1 MKDLTEGMGNNRLE
15 YIDVAKGI
23 SILLVVMGH
32 VVAMCYEDFLQN
44 KLLLSTKGIL
54 FWNFIYSFHMP
65 LFMMVSGYVAFNP
78 IKSYLLKDIFKRVV
92 QYIIPF
98 IVVGTI
104 LFLFNDGEDI
114 CNYWYL
120 RTLSIFVLGMFLIGK
135 LTKLFFKNK
144 DITNYLQPLFFVVL
158 FYCAVKFIPRSGI
171 LDFIIDAD
179 HLQLF
184 IYFAI
189 GWLMRQ
195 KNVILKLCTS
205 DMVFVVAMIFMFIE
219 VVFQYSIH
227 YITAISGAFIV
238 LKISLLIQNSHLS
251 KKLVACGQYTL
262 EIYLFHFFFLYK
274 ASFLGEYF
282 STIEDVPSAFFLPF
296 AYSLLVSSMIVY
308 ACVCIAKIVRRVDV
322 LSFVLLGKLNIFIKK
337 RV

>member
-1 MKDLTEGMGNNRLE
+1 MGNNRLE

-44 KLLLSTKGIL
+44 RLLLPPKGIL

-65 LFMMVSGYVAFNP
+65 LFMMVSGFVAFNP
-78 IKSYLLKDIFKRVV
+78 IKSYPLKEILKRVV

-98 IVVGTI
+98 IVVGTM
-104 LFLFNDGEDI
+104 LFLFNDGVDI

-120 RTLSIFVLGMFLIGK
+120 RTLSIFVLGMYLLGK
-135 LTKLFFKNK
+135 LTMLFFKNN

-171 LDFIIDAD
+171 LDIILDAD

-189 GWLMRQ
+189 GWLMRRH
-195 KNVILKLCTS
+195 NVILRICTS
-205 DMVFVVAMIFMFIE
+205 DVVFVASIVIMFIE

-227 YITAISGAFIV
+227 YITALSGSFIV
-238 LKISLLIQNSHLS
+238 LKMSLLIQHSQFS
-251 KKLVACGQYTL
+251 KKLVTCGQYTL
-262 EIYLFHFFFLYK
+262 EIYLFHFFFLFK
-274 ASFLGEYF
+274 AFSIGEYF
-282 STIEDVPSAFFLPF
+282 SVIKDVPSAFFLPF
-296 AYSLLVSSMIVY
+296 AYSMLVSSILIY
-308 ACVCIAKIVRRVDV
+308 ICICLARIVRKVDV
-322 LSFVLLGKLNIFIKK
+322 LSFLCLGKFNKFI
-337 RV
+337 